1 MKNFL
6 KYVLATI
13 TGIII
18 VSILFIVVMLASL
31 SVMMVSGDKTTSI
44 SDNSVLVLKA
54 GVNIPDKGS
63 KNPYSGIDIIN
74 MTVTPAPGLNEILQ
88 NLKKAAS
95 DDKVK
100 GVLIENGMIPSGWA
114 TTEELRDGLKKFR
127 ESGKFVIAWSDY
139 LLMQEGYYLSAAA
152 DKIYVNPSST
162 VDFKGLSGEV
172 LFYKKALEK
181 LGVEVQVIRHGKFKG
196 AVEPYILDRLS
207 AENREQILTYVGSI
221 WSHVLNN
228 ISADRGIPVE
238 KLNSIA
244 DNLTGYVAQGAL
256 ESGLVDG
263 LLYHDQLIDT
273 LKVRSGL
280 TPDDKIA
287 LVPMH
292 KYTKVP
298 ESKKTPYQKNKI
310 SVVYASGSIVNGKG
324 NENNIG
330 GDSFRDVIRKE
341 RKDSTVKAIVLR
353 VNSRGGS
360 AIASDMI
367 WRELELAAKDKPV
380 VISMGNYAASGGYFI
395 AAPGTKVMASPT
407 TITGSIG
414 VFGLIPNTGKL
425 MEQKLGVTYET
436 VETNSNSDFPSVY
449 RSMNTVEK
457 EAMQRS
463 IEVIYSDFVNKV
475 SAGRKMTFNEV
486 DSIAQ
491 GRVWS
496 GSDALRIGLVD
507 GFGGLTDA
515 VAEAGRLAGLEA
527 WSLRELPVSEDP
539 FLKMISQFGAEIKN
553 RILKNELGEFERIFD
568 ELREIRDLSGI
579 QARLPYYIEVH

>member
-1 MKNFL
+1 MKTFL

-18 VSILFIVVMLASL
+18 VSILFMVILLASL
-31 SVMMVSGDKTTSI
+31 STMMVSGDKPASI
-44 SDNSVLVLKA
+44 TDNSVLVLKA
-54 GVNIPDKGS
+54 GVTIPDRGS
-63 KNPYSGIDIIN
+63 KNPYAGIDLIN
-74 MTVTPAPGLNEILQ
+74 MTISPAPGLNEILH
-88 NLKKAAS
+88 NLKKAAA

-100 GVLIENGMIPSGWA
+100 GVLIENGLIPSGWA

-139 LLMQEGYYLSAAA
+139 VLMQEGYYLSSVA

-162 VDFKGLSGEV
+162 VDFKGLRGEV

-181 LGVEVQVIRHGKFKG
+181 LGVDVQVIRHGKFKG
-196 AVEPYILDRLS
+196 AVEPYILDELS
-207 AENREQILTYVGSI
+207 AENREQIKTYVGSI
-221 WSHVLNN
+221 WSHVVNN

-244 DNLTGYVAQGAL
+244 DNLVGYVAAGAL
-256 ESGLVDG
+256 SGGLVDG

-273 LKVRSGL
+273 LKIRSGL
-280 TPDDKIA
+280 TTDDKIT

-298 ESKKTPYQKNKI
+298 ESKKHSYQRNKI

-341 RKDSTVKAIVLR
+341 RKDTTVKAIVLR

-395 AAPGTKVMASPT
+395 AAPGTKIIASPT

-414 VFGLIPNTGKL
+414 VFGLVPNAGKL
-425 MEQKLGVTYET
+425 MEQKLGVTFET

-449 RSMNTVEK
+449 RPMNNVEK
-457 EAMQRS
+457 EAMQRT
-463 IEVIYSDFVNKV
+463 IETTYTDFVNKV
-475 SAGRKMTFNEV
+475 SAGRKMTFNAV

-496 GSDALRIGLVD
+496 GSDAMKIGLVD
-507 GFGGLTDA
+507 GFGGLTAA
-515 VAEAGRLAGLEA
+515 VEEAAKMAGLEA

-539 FLKMISQFGAEIKN
+539 LLKVLSQFGAEMKT
-553 RILKNELGEFERIFD
+553 RILRNELGEFERIFD
-568 ELREIRDLSGI
+568 DLREIRDISGI
-579 QARLPYYIEVH
+579 QARLPYFIEVH

>member
-18 VSILFIVVMLASL
+18 ASILFIVVMLASL

-44 SDNSVLVLKA
+44 TDNSVLVLKA

-100 GVLIENGMIPSGWA
+100 GVLIENGMIPPGWA

-139 LLMQEGYYLSAAA
+139 LMIQEGYYLSAAA
-152 DKIYVNPSST
+152 DKIYINPSST
-162 VDFKGLSGEV
+162 VDFKGLSGEI

-244 DNLTGYVAQGAL
+244 DNLTGYVAQGAF

-298 ESKKTPYQKNKI
+298 ESKKTPFQKNKI

-330 GDSFRDVIRKE
+330 GDAFRDVIRKE

-496 GSDALRIGLVD
+496 GSDAMRIGLVD
-507 GFGGLTDA
+507 SFGGLTDA

-568 ELREIRDLSGI
+568 DLREIRDFSGI
-579 QARLPYYIEVH
+579 QARLPYYIELH

>member
-18 VSILFIVVMLASL
+18 VSILFMVVMLASL

-44 SDNSVLVLKA
+44 TDNSVLVLKA

-100 GVLIENGMIPSGWA
+100 GVLIENGMIPPGWA

-139 LLMQEGYYLSAAA
+139 LMIQEGYYLSAAA
-152 DKIYVNPSST
+152 DKIYINPSST
-162 VDFKGLSGEV
+162 VDFKGLSGEI

-207 AENREQILTYVGSI
+207 PENREQILTYVGSI

-244 DNLTGYVAQGAL
+244 DNLTGYVAQGAF

-287 LVPMH
+287 LVPIH

-298 ESKKTPYQKNKI
+298 ESKKTPFQKNKI

-330 GDSFRDVIRKE
+330 GDAFRDVIRKE

-496 GSDALRIGLVD
+496 GSDAMRIGLVD
-507 GFGGLTDA
+507 SFGGLTDA

-568 ELREIRDLSGI
+568 DLREIRDFSGI
-579 QARLPYYIEVH
+579 QARLPYYIELH

>member
-18 VSILFIVVMLASL
+18 ASILFIVVMLASL

-414 VFGLIPNTGKL
+414 VFGLIPNAGKL

-436 VETNSNSDFPSVY
+436 VETNANSDFPSVY
-449 RSMNTVEK
+449 RSMNAVEK
-457 EAMQRS
+457 EAMQRT
-463 IEVIYSDFVNKV
+463 IEATYSDFVNKV

>member
-18 VSILFIVVMLASL
+18 VSILFMVVMLASL

-44 SDNSVLVLKA
+44 TDNSVLVLKA

-100 GVLIENGMIPSGWA
+100 RVLIENGMIPPGWA

-139 LLMQEGYYLSAAA
+139 LMIQEGYYLSAAA
-152 DKIYVNPSST
+152 DKIYINPSST
-162 VDFKGLSGEV
+162 VDFKGLSGEI

-207 AENREQILTYVGSI
+207 PENREQILTYVGSI

-244 DNLTGYVAQGAL
+244 DNLTGYVAQGAF

-298 ESKKTPYQKNKI
+298 ESKKTPFQKNKI

-330 GDSFRDVIRKE
+330 GDAFRDVIRKE

-496 GSDALRIGLVD
+496 GSDAMRIGLVD
-507 GFGGLTDA
+507 SFGGLTDA

-553 RILKNELGEFERIFD
+553 KILKNELGEFERIFD
-568 ELREIRDLSGI
+568 DLREIRDFSGI
-579 QARLPYYIEVH
+579 QARLPYYIELH

>member
-18 VSILFIVVMLASL
+18 VSILFMVVMLASL

-44 SDNSVLVLKA
+44 TDNSVLVLKA

-100 GVLIENGMIPSGWA
+100 GVLIENGMIPPGWA

-139 LLMQEGYYLSAAA
+139 LMIQEGYYLSAAA
-152 DKIYVNPSST
+152 DKIYINPSST
-162 VDFKGLSGEV
+162 VDFKGLSGEI

-244 DNLTGYVAQGAL
+244 DNLTGYVAQGAF

-298 ESKKTPYQKNKI
+298 ESKKTPFQKNKI

-330 GDSFRDVIRKE
+330 GDAFRDVIRKE

-380 VISMGNYAASGGYFI
+380 AISMGNYAASGGYFL
-395 AAPGTKVMASPT
+395 AAPGTKVMANPT

-496 GSDALRIGLVD
+496 GSDAMRIGLVD
-507 GFGGLTDA
+507 SFGGLTDA

-568 ELREIRDLSGI
+568 DLREIRDFSGI
-579 QARLPYYIEVH
+579 QARLPYYIELH

>member
-18 VSILFIVVMLASL
+18 VSILFMVVMLASL

-44 SDNSVLVLKA
+44 TDNSVLVLKA

-100 GVLIENGMIPSGWA
+100 GVLIENGMIPPGWA

-139 LLMQEGYYLSAAA
+139 LMIQEGYYLSAAA
-152 DKIYVNPSST
+152 DKIYINPSST
-162 VDFKGLSGEV
+162 VDFKGLSGEI

-207 AENREQILTYVGSI
+207 PENREQILTYVGSI

-244 DNLTGYVAQGAL
+244 DNLTGYVAQGAF

-298 ESKKTPYQKNKI
+298 ESKKTPFQKNKI

-330 GDSFRDVIRKE
+330 GDAFRDVIRKE

-496 GSDALRIGLVD
+496 GSDAMRIGLVD
-507 GFGGLTDA
+507 SFGGLTDA

-553 RILKNELGEFERIFD
+553 KILKNELGEFERIFD
-568 ELREIRDLSGI
+568 DLREIRDFSGI
-579 QARLPYYIEVH
+579 QARLPYYIELH

>member
-18 VSILFIVVMLASL
+18 VSILFMVVMLASL

-44 SDNSVLVLKA
+44 TDNSVLVLKA

-100 GVLIENGMIPSGWA
+100 GVLIENGMIPPGWA

-139 LLMQEGYYLSAAA
+139 LMIQEGYYLSAAA
-152 DKIYVNPSST
+152 DKIYINPSST
-162 VDFKGLSGEV
+162 VDFKGLSGEI

-244 DNLTGYVAQGAL
+244 DNLTGYVAQGAF

-280 TPDDKIA
+280 TPDDKIP

-298 ESKKTPYQKNKI
+298 ESKKTPFQKNKI

-330 GDSFRDVIRKE
+330 GDAFRDVIRKE

-425 MEQKLGVTYET
+425 LEQKLGVTYAT
-436 VETNSNSDFPSVY
+436 VETNSNSAFPSVY
-449 RSMNTVEK
+449 R
-457 EAMQRS
+457 
-463 IEVIYSDFVNKV
+463 
-475 SAGRKMTFNEV
+475 
-486 DSIAQ
+486 
-491 GRVWS
+491 
-496 GSDALRIGLVD
+496 
-507 GFGGLTDA
+507 
-515 VAEAGRLAGLEA
+515 
-527 WSLRELPVSEDP
+527 
-539 FLKMISQFGAEIKN
+539 
-553 RILKNELGEFERIFD
+553 
-568 ELREIRDLSGI
+568 
-579 QARLPYYIEVH
+579 

>member
-1 MKNFL
+1 MKTFL

-18 VSILFIVVMLASL
+18 VSILFMVILLASL
-31 SVMMVSGDKTTSI
+31 STMMVSGDKPASI
-44 SDNSVLVLKA
+44 TDNSVLVLKA
-54 GVNIPDKGS
+54 GVTIPDRGS
-63 KNPYSGIDIIN
+63 KNPYAGIDLIN
-74 MTVTPAPGLNEILQ
+74 MTISPAPGLNEILH
-88 NLKKAAS
+88 NLNKAAA

-100 GVLIENGMIPSGWA
+100 GVLIENGLIPSGWA

-139 LLMQEGYYLSAAA
+139 VLMQEGYYLSSVA

-181 LGVEVQVIRHGKFKG
+181 LGVDVQVIRHGKFKG
-196 AVEPYILDRLS
+196 AVEPYILDELS
-207 AENREQILTYVGSI
+207 AENREQIKTYVGSI
-221 WSHVLNN
+221 WSHVVNN

-244 DNLTGYVAQGAL
+244 DNLVGYVAAGAL
-256 ESGLVDG
+256 SGGLVDG

-273 LKVRSGL
+273 LKIRSGL
-280 TPDDKIA
+280 TTDDKIT

-298 ESKKTPYQKNKI
+298 ESKKHSYQRNKI

-341 RKDSTVKAIVLR
+341 RKDTTVKAIVLR

-395 AAPGTKVMASPT
+395 AAPGTKIIASPT

-414 VFGLIPNTGKL
+414 VFGLVPNAGKL
-425 MEQKLGVTYET
+425 MEQKLGVTFET

-449 RSMNTVEK
+449 RPMNNVEK
-457 EAMQRS
+457 EAMQRT
-463 IEVIYSDFVNKV
+463 IETTYTDFVNKV
-475 SAGRKMTFNEV
+475 SAGRKMTFNAV

-496 GSDALRIGLVD
+496 GSDAMKIGLVD
-507 GFGGLTDA
+507 GFGGLTAA
-515 VAEAGRLAGLEA
+515 VEEAAKMAGLEA

-539 FLKMISQFGAEIKN
+539 LLKVLSQFGAEMKT
-553 RILKNELGEFERIFD
+553 RILRNELGEFERIFD
-568 ELREIRDLSGI
+568 DLREIRDISGI
-579 QARLPYYIEVH
+579 QARLPYFIEVH

>member
-18 VSILFIVVMLASL
+18 VSILFMVVMLPSL

-44 SDNSVLVLKA
+44 TDNSVLVLKA

-100 GVLIENGMIPSGWA
+100 GVLIENGMIPPGWA

-139 LLMQEGYYLSAAA
+139 LMIQEGYYLSAAA
-152 DKIYVNPSST
+152 DKIYINPSST
-162 VDFKGLSGEV
+162 VDFKGLSGEI

-207 AENREQILTYVGSI
+207 PENREQILTYVGSI

-244 DNLTGYVAQGAL
+244 DNLTGYVAQGAF

-298 ESKKTPYQKNKI
+298 ESKKTPFQKNKI

-330 GDSFRDVIRKE
+330 GDAFRDVIRKE

-496 GSDALRIGLVD
+496 GSDAMRIGLVD
-507 GFGGLTDA
+507 SFGGLTDA

-568 ELREIRDLSGI
+568 DLREIRDFSGI
-579 QARLPYYIEVH
+579 QARLPYYIELH